1 MLVKR
6 DPFAREEIH
15 RRSEGTSQT
24 CHWCGQSRPGGRLFK
39 YWVESDSG
47 RKSYIRGCS
56 AALAACVATTER
68 IRS

>member
-47 RKSYIRGCS
+47 RVSYIRGLFCS
-56 AALAACVATTER
+56 IGCM
-68 IRS
+68 RSYHED